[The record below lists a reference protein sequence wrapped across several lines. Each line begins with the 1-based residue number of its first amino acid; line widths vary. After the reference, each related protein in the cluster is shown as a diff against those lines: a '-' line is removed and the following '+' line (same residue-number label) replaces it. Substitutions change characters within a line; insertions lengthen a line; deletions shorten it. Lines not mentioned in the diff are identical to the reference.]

1 MADCAF
7 HAFKVALDV
16 GGMGAAG
23 KELLIDEVD
32 VGLGEAVGHLLEVG
46 TEIPKVYVFE
56 ESLGFLL
63 LAEVFPLL
71 VGEVDVVGHIER
83 GRGKAFD
90 FFGHEGAAVNV
101 DFYSDGM
108 HGSLCF
114 EVESDGFYAFVLWKI
129 VPVVGRQRGVFSVVG
144 VDEEGIDGLEL
155 AAVRAY
161 LFAAFAGH
169 FGEDEVVGK
178 FVERDLGVVVPP
190 AVDGDAIIRVGIVE
204 PHSRGR
210 SKVGHAEE
218 EVVFGLVEGME
229 HGFEPGCSRIAFALR
244 QFVVGR
250 RQTVCQ
256 RAAAASGTAVE
267 AVEDFEIGRAH
278 V

>member
-1 MADCAF
+1 MADGAF
-7 HAFKVALDV
+7 HAFEVALDV

-63 LAEVFPLL
+63 LAEVVPLF

-90 FFGHEGAAVNV
+90 IFGHEGAAVNV

-129 VPVVGRQRGVFSVVG
+129 VPAVGRQRGVFSVVG
-144 VDEEGIDGLEL
+144 VDEKGIDGLEL
-155 AAVRAY
+155 AAVDTY
-161 LFAAFAGH
+161 LFAAFAGQL
-169 FGEDEVVGK
+169 GEDEVMGK
-178 FVERDLGVVVPP
+178 FMDRDFGVALPS
-190 AVDGDAIIRVGIVE
+190 AMHRDAIIRVGIVE
-204 PHSRGR
+204 PHSGGG
-210 SKVGHAEE
+210 SKVGHAEK
-218 EVVFGLVEGME
+218 EVVLGLVEGKE
-229 HGFEPGCSRIAFALR
+229 HGFAVAGPWIAFALR

-250 RQTVCQ
+250 RQTVYP
-256 RAAAASGTAVE
+256 
-267 AVEDFEIGRAH
+267 
-278 V
+278 